1 MDNIFLLKRSHTLTT
16 NTPIGIMKHNIY
28 LYRYK
33 RRARRVENKKFEEFI
48 EWGGMKKDITFL
60 VLAGIGLLC
69 SMLDVDMFEIDAA
82 WIAVILCGLPIIL
95 EAVIGLVTEFDIKA
109 DVLVS
114 LALIAYLII
123 GEYFAAGEI
132 AFIMQIGALLE
143 DITVA
148 RARSGIEKLIHLTPR
163 TARRILGES
172 EETIEAEM
180 VRKGDLL
187 RVLPGEMIPADG
199 VIISG
204 ETSVDQS
211 VMTGESVPVDKL
223 PGDKVKSGTMNQYGA
238 FEMKAS
244 CDGEDSSMQRMVKLV
259 QSTDADK
266 AKIVGIADR
275 WATWIVVIALTAAVL
290 TYLIKGEV
298 IRSVTILVV
307 FCPCALVLATP
318 TAIMAAIGNLTGH
331 GVLVRQGDA
340 LERMAQVQKITF
352 DKTGTLTYGKP
363 QVAAVKSFLT
373 EFSDERLFGIMAA
386 SESRSEH
393 PLGKAVLSSYQKKY
407 QCMPEDVLYFQMLPG
422 FGVSAVVDGYRV
434 EAGNLRFMK
443 QCGAWFEETETGA
456 RKDTAGENNPWNGSE
471 LTDYLNKGCTI
482 IYIAIDGRPAGFL
495 ALSDTLRENA
505 SEMVSSIRNQGVVP
519 VLLTGDHRE
528 AAGYIGEKVGISEIY
543 ADCLPQD
550 KMDIIESY
558 ADGKEYVCMVGDG
571 VNDAPAL
578 KKAYVGIAMGGI
590 GSDIAIE
597 AADIA
602 LVRDDIFAIPHIA
615 ALSRKM
621 MKTIKL
627 NMIFAMSVNTIAIVL
642 AMAGMLLPVAGALI
656 HNGGSVLVIINSAL
670 LLKWKNE

>member
-1 MDNIFLLKRSHTLTT
+1 
-16 NTPIGIMKHNIY
+16 
-28 LYRYK
+28 
-33 RRARRVENKKFEEFI
+33 
-48 EWGGMKKDITFL
+48 MKKDITFL

-114 LALIAYLII
+114 LALIASLII

-443 QCGAWFEETETGA
+443 QCGARFEETETGA
-456 RKDTAGENNPWNGSE
+456 RKDTAGENNPWNGGE

>member
-114 LALIAYLII
+114 LALIASLII

>member
-33 RRARRVENKKFEEFI
+33 RRARRVENKKFEELI

-114 LALIAYLII
+114 LALIASLII

-443 QCGAWFEETETGA
+443 QCGARFEETETGA
-456 RKDTAGENNPWNGSE
+456 RKDTAGENNPWNGGE

>member
-114 LALIAYLII
+114 LALIASLII

-393 PLGKAVLSSYQKKY
+393 LLGKAVLSSYQKKY